1 MPLLLFQTFT
11 SAGRKAN
18 MQRFGMFRADATA
31 DLAVIDSAASA
42 TIGFTGTQDGSNTT
56 FTVSAAP
63 SKVFR
68 NGLLQKATVDYSIV
82 SNTIVW
88 VIPPAADD
96 IILGF
101 TE

>member
-1 MPLLLFQTFT
+1 MPVLKFMNFT
-11 SAGRKAN
+11 AASRLPN
-18 MQRFGMFRADATA
+18 LQRFGLYRSDATA

-56 FTVSAAP
+56 FTISAAP